1 VPYAQSCKTAVEKG
15 IIVNTIH
22 CGDDHTGI
30 QTKWQDGALLADGKY
45 MVIDHNRAVVHFEA
59 PQDKEIARLGEEL
72 NKTYVAFGVMGRES
86 QLRQQVQDKNAST
99 QLAAGAPVQRAL
111 TKASA
116 NYRNSSWDLVDA
128 CKEGKVK
135 LETLKD
141 EDLPTDMKKMNVEQ
155 RKVYLEK
162 QSAEREE
169 LQTKIN
175 RLNAERSK
183 FVAEKNKS
191 TAATD
196 TLDAVMTSAIRE
208 QAAKRN
214 YTFK

>member
-1 VPYAQSCKTAVEKG
+1 
-15 IIVNTIH
+15 
-22 CGDDHTGI
+22 
-30 QTKWQDGALLADGKY
+30 
-45 MVIDHNRAVVHFEA
+45 
-59 PQDKEIARLGEEL
+59 
-72 NKTYVAFGVMGRES
+72 
-86 QLRQQVQDKNAST
+86 
-99 QLAAGAPVQRAL
+99 VQRAL

-116 NYRNSSWDLVDA
+116 NYRNSNWDLIDA

-141 EDLPTDMKKMNVEQ
+141 EDLPTEMKKMNVEQ

-183 FVAEKNKS
+183 FVAEKNKQS
-191 TAATD
+191 AATD